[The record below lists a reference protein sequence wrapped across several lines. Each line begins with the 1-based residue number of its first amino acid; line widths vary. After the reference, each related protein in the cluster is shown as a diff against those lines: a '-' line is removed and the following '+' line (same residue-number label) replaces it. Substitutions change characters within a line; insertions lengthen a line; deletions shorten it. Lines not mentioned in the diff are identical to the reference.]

1 MLVAVAV
8 TVPAVLAAQLLVSWR
23 TDTRIAVLPAVL
35 LSWSLTSALY
45 VGVTLRVFWGADAS
59 RLRRLAPPTRP
70 GSRAGRWLRGGDD
83 GPGLAVQFAVVALAT
98 AVLLPRAEQLAVEG
112 QQLLLTVLSV
122 VSVILGWVVVGV
134 SYAVYYSRL
143 QVRDNGL
150 ALPGSDEPGFTDYVY
165 VAVSVLTT
173 LGTSDVAT
181 RTTTTRRAVMGQ
193 SLLAFLF
200 NSVIL
205 VLLIGALVG

>member
-8 TVPAVLAAQLLVSWR
+8 TVPVVLAVQLLGAWW
-23 TDTRIAVLPAVL
+23 TDTRIGTLPAVL

-45 VGVTLRVFWGADAS
+45 AGITLRVFWGADAA
-59 RLRRLAPPTRP
+59 RLRRLAPPPRS

-83 GPGLAVQFAVVALAT
+83 GPGLAVQFAVAALVT
-98 AVLLPRAEQLAVEG
+98 AAFLPRSEQLAPEG
-112 QQLLLTVLSV
+112 QQLLLTALSVLSV
-122 VSVILGWVVVGV
+122 VLGWVVVGV

-143 QVRDNGL
+143 QERDHGL
-150 ALPGSDEPGFTDYVY
+150 AFPGRDEPGFVDYVY
-165 VAVSVLTT
+165 FAVSVLTT
-173 LGTSDVAT
+173 RGTSDVST
-181 RTTTTRRAVMGQ
+181 RTTTMRRAVLGQ